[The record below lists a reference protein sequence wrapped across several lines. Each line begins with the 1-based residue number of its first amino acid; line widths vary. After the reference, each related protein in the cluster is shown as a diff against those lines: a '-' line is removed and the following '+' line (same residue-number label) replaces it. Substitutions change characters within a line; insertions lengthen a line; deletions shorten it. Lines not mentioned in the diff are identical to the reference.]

1 MGERL
6 FTSMSFSS
14 SSNGLDSGISFRE
27 SFLDS
32 LITTLGSTSDSVL
45 CTWRASGF
53 NGADSVTANPFIV
66 TIKRNPVGINQ
77 ISSAVPNEFSLHA
90 NYPNPFNPK
99 TIIKFDIAR
108 SSLVTL
114 KIYNLLGEEVKT
126 LVDRNLNAGT
136 YTTDFDAR
144 SLSSGVYFY
153 RLETEGFTNTKR
165 MMLVK

>member
-1 MGERL
+1 MPE
-6 FTSMSFSS
+6 
-14 SSNGLDSGISFRE
+14 D
-27 SFLDS
+27 
-32 LITTLGSTSDSVL
+32 
-45 CTWRASGF
+45 
-53 NGADSVTANPFIV
+53 
-66 TIKRNPVGINQ
+66 
-77 ISSAVPNEFSLHA
+77 FSLYA

-136 YTTDFDAR
+136 YTTDFDAS

-153 RLETEGFTNTKR
+153 RLETEGFTNTRR